1 MYCRRTAR
9 RPTRPPSSRR
19 CHRRVRAVHAAVVG
33 FGLGFFVALQLGPMS
48 LFLIR
53 STLRGGWKVGLAI
66 GAGIALVDA
75 VYASLGALGVAPLVL
90 SGPVKVTLGMVGA
103 AVLVALGVRTLWTAF
118 RIRSGSEGASEVADP
133 RSAFRLSLAGTASNP
148 LTIASWAAVFA
159 AASTAGAAGSPVL
172 LVAGVGLGS
181 LTWGSLLASGT
192 AGARRAIGM
201 RAMRA
206 ADAIAGI
213 ALIGFG
219 GALAWRASHDS

>member
-1 MYCRRTAR
+1 MH
-9 RPTRPPSSRR
+9 SF
-19 CHRRVRAVHAAVVG
+19 VVG

-66 GAGIALVDA
+66 GSGIALVDA
-75 VYASLGALGVAPLVL
+75 VYASLGALGVAPLL
-90 SGPVKVTLGMVGA
+90 LIGPVKVTLGMVGA

-159 AASTAGAAGSPVL
+159 AASTAGAAGSPAL
-172 LVAGVGLGS
+172 LVLGVGIGS
-181 LTWGSLLASGT
+181 LTWGTFLASGT
-192 AGARRAIGM
+192 AAARKAIGRRALQVS
-201 RAMRA
+201 
-206 ADAIAGI
+206 DAIAGV

-219 GALAWRASHDS
+219 SLLAWRVTHDSS

>member
-1 MYCRRTAR
+1 M
-9 RPTRPPSSRR
+9 
-19 CHRRVRAVHAAVVG
+19 
-33 FGLGFFVALQLGPMS
+33 
-48 LFLIR
+48 
-53 STLRGGWKVGLAI
+53 
-66 GAGIALVDA
+66 
-75 VYASLGALGVAPLVL
+75 APLL
-90 SGPVKVTLGMVGA
+90 LIGPVKLTLGMVGA
-103 AVLVALGVRTLWTAF
+103 GVLVALGVRTLWTAF
-118 RIRSGSEGASEVADP
+118 RIRSGSEGESEVADP

-192 AGARRAIGM
+192 AGARRAIGV

-206 ADAIAGI
+206 ADAIAGV

-219 GALAWRASHDS
+219 GALAWRATHDG

>member
-1 MYCRRTAR
+1 MQSPRPRRHWRRPRRCARPTQEPRTAGER
-9 RPTRPPSSRR
+9 
-19 CHRRVRAVHAAVVG
+19 HYAFQVHSLLVG

-75 VYASLGALGVAPLVL
+75 VYASLGALGVAPLL
-90 SGPVKVTLGMVGA
+90 LIGPVKVTLGMVGA

-133 RSAFRLSLAGTASNP
+133 RSAFKLSLAGTASNP

-159 AASTAGAAGSPVL
+159 AASTAGAAGSTRDAAL
-172 LVAGVGLGS
+172 LIAGVGLGS
-181 LTWGSLLASGT
+181 LTW
-192 AGARRAIGM
+192 
-201 RAMRA
+201 
-206 ADAIAGI
+206 
-213 ALIGFG
+213 
-219 GALAWRASHDS
+219 